1 RLATKR
7 RPAGRRPGADS
18 AQYRQPGDG
27 RKRHPL
33 QDLSAKTSR
42 YCPAAE
48 PRAQVSAAS
57 YRNFIA
63 AHVGATADGPKTKND
78 KLNCWPTP
86 RSRRPCSASARPSP
100 ICRKWPR
107 QPTVG
112 HGYATIHRA
121 VTEPALELTRS
132 RLSSIKQFWDNRYET
147 TPAALLLAAGHE
159 RQGHRA

>member
-63 AHVGATADGPKTKND
+63 AHVGATADGPKTKNY

-86 RSRRPCSASARPSP
+86 RSH
-100 ICRKWPR
+100 
-107 QPTVG
+107 V
-112 HGYATIHRA
+112 RA
-121 VTEPALELTRS
+121 PRS
-132 RLSSIKQFWDNRYET
+132 RDLPRSAESGPDSQ
-147 TPAALLLAAGHE
+147 LLATVTPQFIAPL
-159 RQGHRA
+159 RNLP

>member
-48 PRAQVSAAS
+48 PRAEVSAAS

-63 AHVGATADGPKTKND
+63 AHVGATADGRKTKND
-78 KLNCWPTP
+78 KLNCWPTHLVRDVRAA
-86 RSRRPCSASARPSP
+86 RSLQRPDSQLSA
-100 ICRKWPR
+100 
-107 QPTVG
+107 TV
-112 HGYATIHRA
+112 T
-121 VTEPALELTRS
+121 S
-132 RLSSIKQFWDNRYET
+132 QFIAPLWNL
-147 TPAALLLAAGHE
+147 P
-159 RQGHRA
+159 